1 MMMVLK
7 FKTLD
12 TRLTPNAKEETRSP
26 VFFFFL
32 RRKGTALKIKAV
44 TTLRPHCSNFGYTLP
59 TRKQEQKYC
68 GVLLLNKHVVVVI

>member
-26 VFFFFL
+26 VFFFFFFPPQ
-32 RRKGTALKIKAV
+32 KGHSAQDKSSHNTTAA
-44 TTLRPHCSNFGYTLP
+44 
-59 TRKQEQKYC
+59 Q
-68 GVLLLNKHVVVVI
+68 

>member
-26 VFFFFL
+26 VFFFFFL
-32 RRKGTALKIKAV
+32 RRKGTALQIKAV
-44 TTLRPHCSNFGYTLP
+44 TTLRPHSSNSGYTLA

-68 GVLLLNKHVVVVI
+68 GVFLMQKHVVVI

>member
-26 VFFFFL
+26 VFFFFFPPQ
-32 RRKGTALKIKAV
+32 KGHSAQDKSSHNTTAA
-44 TTLRPHCSNFGYTLP
+44 
-59 TRKQEQKYC
+59 Q
-68 GVLLLNKHVVVVI
+68 